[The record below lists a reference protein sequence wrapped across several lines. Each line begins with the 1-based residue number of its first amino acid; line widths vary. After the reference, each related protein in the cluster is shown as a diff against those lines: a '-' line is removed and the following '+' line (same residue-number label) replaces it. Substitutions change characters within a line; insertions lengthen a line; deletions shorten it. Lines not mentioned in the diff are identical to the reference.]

1 MDFVFIIFGC
11 ILNAK
16 VRIMII
22 ENFKE
27 TKNISLPYD
36 ISSKYGDV
44 DGLSLQ
50 NLFYARNGYFPGCYL
65 FDYESRTNGD
75 YTFDTKKIAKYL
87 IENIPEDEKM
97 EFTPYLTN
105 VLGSKDNTTNLGFCV
120 ILNKSNI
127 YARFEKS
134 VTESYILFD
143 NSKIEE
149 LNNFVD
155 AILGF
160 YVAPEGEE
168 NSIWK
173 ICSSNS
179 GYYLEKGKV
188 KAIENFDID
197 RLYNDGFK
205 VEDEKICNFMSSE
218 DKSGLVILHGEK
230 GTGKTSYIKYL
241 VNKFPNRKFVF
252 VPASIINLLG
262 DPSFG
267 SFLITLNNHVIILED
282 CENAIRDRKE
292 SGSAAAVSLL
302 LNMTDGLLSDDLGI
316 KFICT
321 FNEDMKNIDSALL
334 RKGRLIS
341 KYEFKPLA
349 IDKANK
355 ILSELGYEVKL
366 EKPISLAEI
375 FHYDETSYEVTK
387 KSII

>member
-1 MDFVFIIFGC
+1 
-11 ILNAK
+11 
-16 VRIMII
+16 MII
-22 ENFKE
+22 ENFKS

-87 IENIPEDEKM
+87 IENIPEDEEM

-105 VLGSKDNTTNLGFCV
+105 VLGSEDNATNLGFCV
-120 ILNKSNI
+120 VLNKSNI

-134 VTESYILFD
+134 ITESYILFD
-143 NSKIEE
+143 NSKVDEM
-149 LNNFVD
+149 NKFVD

-160 YVAPEGEE
+160 YVPPEGVE
-168 NSIWK
+168 NTIWK
-173 ICSSNS
+173 ICSNSS
-179 GYYLEKGKV
+179 GYYLEKGRV
-188 KAIENFDID
+188 KTFKDFDID
-197 RLYNDGFK
+197 KLYNDGFK
-205 VEDEKICNFMSSE
+205 KEDEKICEFMATE

-230 GTGKTSYIKYL
+230 GTGKSSYIKHL
-241 VNKFPNRKFVF
+241 ISKFPKRKFVF
-252 VPASIINLLG
+252 VTSGLIALLG

-267 SFLITLNNHVIILED
+267 SFLNTLNNHVIILED

-302 LNMTDGLLSDDLGI
+302 LNMTDGLLADDLGI

-349 IDKANK
+349 ESKAEK
-355 ILSELGYEVKL
+355 ILSERGYEVKL
-366 EKPISLAEI
+366 EKPLSLADI
-375 FHYDETSYEVTK
+375 FYYEETSYEVTK

>member
-1 MDFVFIIFGC
+1 
-11 ILNAK
+11 
-16 VRIMII
+16 MIV
-22 ENFKE
+22 ENFKDV
-27 TKNISLPYD
+27 KNICLPYE

-50 NLFYARNGYFPGCYL
+50 NLFYARNGHFPGCYL

-87 IENIPEDEKM
+87 LETVDADENM

-127 YARFEKS
+127 YARFERS

-149 LNNFVD
+149 LNKFVEG
-155 AILGF
+155 ILEF
-160 YVAPEGEE
+160 YIAPEGEE
-168 NSIWK
+168 NSIWR
-173 ICSSNS
+173 ICSSSS
-179 GYYLEKGKV
+179 GYYLEKGKI
-188 KAIENFDID
+188 KTYDSFDINK
-197 RLYNDGFK
+197 LYNDGFET
-205 VEDEKICNFMSSE
+205 EDEKICEFMEKE

-230 GTGKTSYIKYL
+230 GTGKTSYIKHL
-241 VNKFPNRKFVF
+241 VNKFSNRKFVY
-252 VPASIINLLG
+252 VPASMINLLG

-267 SFLITLNNHVIILED
+267 SFLVSLNNHVIILED

-334 RKGRLIS
+334 RKGRLVS
-341 KYEFKPLA
+341 KYEFKPLEA
-349 IDKANK
+349 KKANA
-355 ILSELGYEVKL
+355 ILSDLGYEVAVT
-366 EKPISLAEI
+366 KPLSLAEI